1 MQFPH
6 PSWKLSSLGSAGPT
20 VGSLID
26 LCGENYDLLLSVAPG
41 LARMTGEHRS
51 RLDDSVDLHLE
62 VLEQSRYTST
72 VRLTY
77 YFCDGA
83 ERVPEP
89 DVTLRVYHDARQVE
103 LCGLGAGGLPVARL
117 FEAPGLEQKWK
128 VNLFVS
134 KWLAFCRR
142 QGHRFTAPAPAG
154 RAQPLRCAVGVA

>member
-1 MQFPH
+1 MQFP
-6 PSWKLSSLGSAGPT
+6 PSFWKLANLAAPVPT

-26 LCGENYDLLLSVAPG
+26 LCEENYDLLLSVAPG
-41 LARMTGEHRS
+41 LAVMTGEHRS
-51 RLDDSVDLHLE
+51 RLEGSVDLHLE

-77 YFCDGA
+77 YFSDGA

-103 LCGLGAGGLPVARL
+103 LCGLRAGVLPVARL

-128 VNLFVS
+128 VNVFVS

-142 QGHRFTAPAPAG
+142 QGHHFAVPAAACARPTC
-154 RAQPLRCAVGVA
+154 CAVGLA

>member
-6 PSWKLSSLGSAGPT
+6 PSAKLAHLACDGPT
-20 VGSLID
+20 VGALVD
-26 LCGENYDLLLSVAPG
+26 LCEENYDLLLSVAPG
-41 LARMTGEHRS
+41 LAGMTGEHRS
-51 RLDDSVDLHLE
+51 QLHGSVDLHLE

-77 YFCDGA
+77 YFCEGA

-89 DVTLRVYHDARQVE
+89 DVTVRVYHDARQVE
-103 LCGLGAGGLPVARL
+103 LCELRAGALPVARL

-128 VNLFVS
+128 VNLFLS

-142 QGHRFTAPAPAG
+142 QGHRFSAPLPVG
-154 RAQPLRCAVGVA
+154 QQRPLRCAVA

>member
-1 MQFPH
+1 VQCPH
-6 PSWKLSSLGSAGPT
+6 TFSALDCLTCGGPT

-26 LCGENYDLLLSVAPG
+26 LCEENYDLLLSVAPG

-51 RLDDSVDLHLE
+51 RLDGSVDLHLE

-77 YFCDGA
+77 YFCDGTQ
-83 ERVPEP
+83 RVPEP

-103 LCGLGAGGLPVARL
+103 LCELGAGALPVARL

-142 QGHRFTAPAPAG
+142 QGHRFRAPALAG
-154 RAQPLRCAVGVA
+154 HPQPLPCAVGAA

>member
-6 PSWKLSSLGSAGPT
+6 PACTLARLTSPGPT

-26 LCGENYDLLLSVAPG
+26 LCEENYHLMLSVAPG

-51 RLDDSVDLHLE
+51 RLDGSVDLHLE

-83 ERVPEP
+83 ARVPEP

-103 LCGLGAGGLPVARL
+103 LCELRAGALPVARL
-117 FEAPGLEQKWK
+117 FEAPGLEQKWR

-142 QGHRFTAPAPAG
+142 QGHRFAG
-154 RAQPLRCAVGVA
+154 SPPVGRRLPTRCAVGVL